1 MKTKPLVSVIM
12 PAYNAAD
19 VLPDAVN
26 SVLKQTYNLL
36 ELIIV
41 DDFSSD
47 KTYEIA
53 KAFMDRDKRVY
64 VYKNDINCG
73 VSRTR
78 NYGVSIA
85 KGDWIAFLDSD
96 DMWREDKLEK
106 QVSFVVSNPD
116 AMISYTAS
124 AFIDFYGNRYGYE
137 MPAELKMTYSML
149 LKRNLLSCSSVMV
162 RSDIMKRY
170 NMERD
175 DTHEDYVTWLK
186 ILKETSFAY
195 GINEPL
201 LIYRLSP
208 NSKSSNR
215 IRSAKMIFQSYRCVG
230 YDPVTSFVLMLQY
243 SLHSIKKRLLIAASK
258 SWGDKE

>member
-106 QVSFVVSNPD
+106 QVKFLDENQDIGVVLTKAKIIDENGEELNDKNHFYYSN
-116 AMISYTAS
+116 
-124 AFIDFYGNRYGYE
+124 
-137 MPAELKMTYSML
+137 
-149 LKRNLLSCSSVMV
+149 
-162 RSDIMKRY
+162 
-170 NMERD
+170 
-175 DTHEDYVTWLK
+175 
-186 ILKETSFAY
+186 
-195 GINEPL
+195 
-201 LIYRLSP
+201 
-208 NSKSSNR
+208 
-215 IRSAKMIFQSYRCVG
+215 
-230 YDPVTSFVLMLQY
+230 
-243 SLHSIKKRLLIAASK
+243 
-258 SWGDKE
+258 